1 MNIDKSYSIGYQAG
15 LAALETC
22 SESNASEKDALAGLL
37 SVVMHAAYSM
47 APTEEIAEEIIT
59 WAQKTALEDWII
71 EKGE

>member
-15 LAALETC
+15 LALETC

-37 SVVMHAAYSM
+37 SVVMHATYAM
-47 APTEEIAEEIIT
+47 APTEETAEEIIT